1 LNVSEDEA
9 EALLDALRPTRAR
22 TFSQAFP
29 GTAIGAAAGP
39 SQLFPPPTFSAIP
52 SSNPAS
58 QLLPPAPFGAPAL
71 TQSASALFSGFPG
84 TQATAPDPTQPGA
97 IPAPPTPFSFHCA
110 PLDALLDG
118 GLPRGHILEL
128 SGPPQTPRDAV
139 ALGAV
144 RSALAAGGAVLVVDT
159 QNIIAPRDLKNLLS
173 SAHLALPQPWPLLT
187 LHRMRGR
194 RRGMGAACALQE
206 GAVTP
211 GTAHPPAEPASD
223 VLAGADHLRVLVH
236 AAPHAGSRRRRRRLR
251 ICSSPIQHRL
261 TIWR

>member
-1 LNVSEDEA
+1 MPPCLHQELNVSEDEA
-9 EALLDALRPTRAR
+9 EALLEALRPTRAR

-29 GTAIGAAAGP
+29 GTAIGATAGP

-58 QLLPPAPFGAPAL
+58 QFLPPAPFGAPAL

-84 TQATAPDPTQPGA
+84 TQAPAPDPTQPGA
-97 IPAPPTPFSFHCA
+97 IPAPPAPFSFHCA

-159 QNIIAPRDLKNLLS
+159 QNIIAPRDLKSLLS
-173 SAHLALPQPWPLLT
+173 SARLSLPLL
-187 LHRMRGR
+187 
-194 RRGMGAACALQE
+194 
-206 GAVTP
+206 
-211 GTAHPPAEPASD
+211 
-223 VLAGADHLRVLVH
+223 
-236 AAPHAGSRRRRRRLR
+236 
-251 ICSSPIQHRL
+251 
-261 TIWR
+261 